1 MRSVVSVH
9 PAVFTLALEPTAIR
23 PWYFARVWIMTT
35 ARRELKVSVTDQ
47 GQTLASGLMSAF
59 SKNDNALV

>member
-9 PAVFTLALEPTAIR
+9 PALALEPTAIR

-47 GQTLASGLMSAF
+47 GQTLASWLMSAF
-59 SKNDNALV
+59 SKDDNALV